1 VIKKF
6 LVTAAA
12 ALFSVLAVTLPGFSN
27 DQVSVPEQIYPQL
40 DHMLSLVDPETEFD
54 QEKISGLLTFVAD
67 APAQTSAILQERNHA
82 AGAFF
87 AFTIERT
94 FQDLIGYA
102 YNPDIP
108 HYFTMPSSLQNHE
121 WMTPETEEHLRR
133 LANDITTLTD
143 SLVLRGRERETIT
156 PDTNTGSYYSYTQDR
171 VVVLMPGPR
180 GPVMISATAQGERS
194 DVGKRGC
201 IVGNDTD
208 WNYLYSQKTGLNKT
222 GLGWVDSYMYKAYS
236 VMVYVSDEENQTIS
250 AGSFKWLN
258 AGWSRL
264 NMVKSHHILAGIE
277 RFAADLKSV
286 LESPDLP
293 RIEKVADKYQ
303 QLKEKNDQELRRM
316 VAPYLEKISSSEDR
330 GTCPSSFISSVESG
344 KYLEQMSNQELIR
357 ILMLRYL
364 KNHIR
369 PPQPDDI
376 G

>member
-1 VIKKF
+1 
-6 LVTAAA
+6 
-12 ALFSVLAVTLPGFSN
+12 
-27 DQVSVPEQIYPQL
+27 
-40 DHMLSLVDPETEFD
+40 MLSLIDPETGFD
-54 QEKISGLLTFVAD
+54 QDTITGLIAFVAD
-67 APAQTSAILQERNHA
+67 TPAQTSAVLQKRSHA

-87 AFTIERT
+87 AFTIERP
-94 FQDLIGYA
+94 FQDLLGYA

-108 HYFTMPSSLQNHE
+108 DYFTMPSSLQSHE

-133 LANDITTLTD
+133 LAADMATLTD

-171 VVVLMPGPR
+171 VVVLMPSPR
-180 GPVMISATAQGERS
+180 GPVMISATTQGERS

-201 IVGNDTD
+201 IIGDDND
-208 WNYLYSQKTGLNKT
+208 WNYLYSQRTGLNKT
-222 GLGWVDSYMYKAYS
+222 GLGWVDAYMYEAYS
-236 VMVYVSDEENQTIS
+236 VMVYVSDTEAQTIS

-277 RFAADLKSV
+277 RFASDLKSV
-286 LESPDLP
+286 LQSPNLP
-293 RIEKVADKYQ
+293 RIDKVAEKYQ
-303 QLKEKNDQELRRM
+303 QLKEKNTQELRGM
-316 VAPYLEKISSSEDR
+316 VAPYLQQIGSSEDT
-330 GTCPSSFISSVESG
+330 GTCPSSFIGSIETG
-344 KYLEQMSNQELIR
+344 EYLEQMSNQEIIR

-369 PPQPDDI
+369 SDDI